1 MEFQFN
7 KMSDALNQ
15 VLKTVNFMHEWW
27 NIQSRISGIVWEQMQ
42 Q

>member
-27 NIQSRISGIVWEQMQ
+27 NIQSHIIGMVWEQM
-42 Q
+42 